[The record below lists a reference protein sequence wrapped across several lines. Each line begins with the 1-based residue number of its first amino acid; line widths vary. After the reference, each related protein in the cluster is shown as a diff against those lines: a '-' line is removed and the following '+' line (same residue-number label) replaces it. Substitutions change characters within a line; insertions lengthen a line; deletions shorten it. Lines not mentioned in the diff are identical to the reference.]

1 MRPCPICNQSERRD
15 IFPGYDLGSVSLY
28 ECGACGFR
36 FVDGEWMTAAAMDEY
51 YRTAYRTDDLPFS
64 AARLDALADYVA
76 AAGGRSI
83 QIGRVLDIGGTDG
96 ELVRRLL
103 DRYIEAE
110 AAGVGD
116 NPGVKFVAVV
126 LSHTLEHIYDLGAMF
141 RRIRD
146 HLRPGGLLVI
156 EGPYH
161 PETYF
166 PPQDY
171 DFHWQHVN
179 KFRVGDLRKLAD
191 QHGLAFEVAQ
201 ELPDYREYKVLRC
214 VWRMPFWND

>member
-51 YRTAYRTDDLPFS
+51 YRTTYHTDDAEYS
-64 AARLDALADYVA
+64 AARLDSLAEYLKHK
-76 AAGGRSI
+76 AGTI
-83 QIGRVLDIGGTDG
+83 LDIGGTDG
-96 ELVRRLL
+96 ELVRR
-103 DRYIEAE
+103 IGQGAM
-110 AAGVGD
+110 AAGVD
-116 NPGVKFVAVV
+116 YEPGVHFGAVV

-146 HLRPGGLLVI
+146 HLRPGGLLIV

-161 PETYF
+161 PETYL
-166 PPQDY
+166 PPRDY
-171 DFHWQHVN
+171 DYHWQHVN
-179 KFRVGDLRKLAD
+179 KFRAGDLRKLAD
-191 QHGLAFEVAQ
+191 QYGFAFESAQ
-201 ELPDYREYKVLRC
+201 EIDDYREYKVLRC
-214 VWRMPFWND
+214 VWRMPYWND